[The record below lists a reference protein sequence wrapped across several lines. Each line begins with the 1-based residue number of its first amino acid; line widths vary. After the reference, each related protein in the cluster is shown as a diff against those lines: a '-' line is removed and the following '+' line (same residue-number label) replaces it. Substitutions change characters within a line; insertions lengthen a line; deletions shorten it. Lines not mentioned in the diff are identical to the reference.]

1 MVRVKQD
8 LTGKRI
14 PASRLTVMY
23 QTDDYIN
30 PCGNHYAR
38 WHCKCDCGNECDVLA
53 THLTRGNIKSC
64 GCLNDETRRKV
75 HKKTNTF
82 DLSGEFAIGYTTKG
96 EQFYFDKD
104 KLDIV
109 QSICWHIRKD
119 GYVCG
124 RDCNIGKDIMLHNL
138 IMPQLPEG
146 YDRYDHINQ
155 DKQDC
160 RCDNLRPA
168 TSSLNAM
175 NTNKRNGQY
184 TSQYKGVSWYKRG
197 NKWEATIKHNGD
209 TLYLGR
215 FTSEDD
221 AAKAY
226 NEMAVILY
234 GEFANI
240 NKL

>member
-82 DLSGEFAIGYTTKG
+82 DLSGEFAIGYNG
-96 EQFYFDKD
+96 
-104 KLDIV
+104 LLV
-109 QSICWHIRKD
+109 V
-119 GYVCG
+119 GCG
-124 RDCNIGKDIMLHNL
+124 SC
-138 IMPQLPEG
+138 
-146 YDRYDHINQ
+146 
-155 DKQDC
+155 
-160 RCDNLRPA
+160 
-168 TSSLNAM
+168 
-175 NTNKRNGQY
+175 
-184 TSQYKGVSWYKRG
+184 
-197 NKWEATIKHNGD
+197 
-209 TLYLGR
+209 
-215 FTSEDD
+215 
-221 AAKAY
+221 
-226 NEMAVILY
+226 
-234 GEFANI
+234 
-240 NKL
+240 